1 MYTKKMRGVVM
12 EEKQILKELLQEVV
26 QIERDLKVSMWLIKN
41 KTSNDDKI
49 TIVQSLEKVE
59 EIYNRNL
66 SSIKDLDYNYIKKD
80 LKKINKSLDKLK
92 IYKEKIKSS
101 IDKAVI

>member
-1 MYTKKMRGVVM
+1 M
-12 EEKQILKELLQEVV
+12 EEKQILKELLQEVL
-26 QIERDLKVSMWLIKN
+26 QIERDLKVSIWLIKN
-41 KTSNDDKI
+41 KTSDEDKI

-66 SSIKDLDYNYIKKD
+66 SSIKYLDYNYIKKD

-101 IDKAVI
+101 IGKVVIWFEG

>member
-1 MYTKKMRGVVM
+1 M
-12 EEKQILKELLQEVV
+12 EEKQILKELLQEVL
-26 QIERDLKVSMWLIKN
+26 QIERDLKVGMWLIKN
-41 KTSNDDKI
+41 KISDEDKI
-49 TIVQSLEKVE
+49 SIVQSLDQVE
-59 EIYNRNL
+59 EVYNRNI

-101 IDKAVI
+101 INKVVI

>member
-1 MYTKKMRGVVM
+1 M
-12 EEKQILKELLQEVV
+12 EEKQILKTLLQEVLH
-26 QIERDLKVSMWLIKN
+26 IERDLKVNMWLIKN
-41 KTSNDDKI
+41 KTSDEDKI
-49 TIVQSLEKVE
+49 AIIQSLEKVE

-66 SSIKDLDYNYIKKD
+66 SDIKDLDYNYIKKD

-101 IDKAVI
+101 IDKVVI

>member
-1 MYTKKMRGVVM
+1 M
-12 EEKQILKELLQEVV
+12 EEKQILKELLQEVL
-26 QIERDLKVSMWLIKN
+26 QIERDLKVSIWLIKN
-41 KTSNDDKI
+41 KTSDEDKI

-66 SSIKDLDYNYIKKD
+66 SSIKYLDYNYIKKD

-101 IDKAVI
+101 IGKVVI

>member
-1 MYTKKMRGVVM
+1 M

>member
-1 MYTKKMRGVVM
+1 M
-12 EEKQILKELLQEVV
+12 EEKQILKTLLQEVLH
-26 QIERDLKVSMWLIKN
+26 IERDLKVNMWLIKN
-41 KTSNDDKI
+41 KTSDEDKI
-49 TIVQSLEKVE
+49 AIIQSLEKVE

-66 SSIKDLDYNYIKKD
+66 SDIKDLDYNYIKKD

-101 IDKAVI
+101 IDMVVI